1 MMRRIGQFVL
11 VGTIF
16 LILAANMQATD
27 SRKIVLTGAIYHELT
42 PSGMVI
48 TSVDSLLNPIY
59 MLDNSNFLNIDYD
72 GAIYSGFG
80 IAKMEPF
87 GLPGVLG
94 LQIGKR
100 YGSYRN
106 NVWAGPGQDINSL
119 NGLVAPICGQT
130 NVGVDGVNVT
140 DINGVRSFGI
150 YYALPVGDKLKAG
163 FGLNYVGRGVSGNRI
178 SNPQSVLTEKDDT
191 FKKKISTMMFRA
203 GLGFS
208 LKENINLAVDI
219 GMGKPKYLYEY
230 TIAAGST
237 ADNEKASFS
246 GTDTDVN
253 VRLNITLNDNA
264 DFVANLSYLSYGGS
278 LKVDPDTDTADDATT
293 YGRAQK
299 GLVFLAGPLFHGEG
313 YNVGFQAG
321 FMTDGSEEEI
331 SVETANTDTQKD
343 NPSTSYFPILR
354 ILAEKQLF
362 NWFTMRASV
371 TFETSSE
378 KTLTNPDTDPANEDW
393 KTLSAQATSSLTPA
407 FGFAVNLKKGFFIE
421 AYMYDTIF
429 LRGPWFLTG
438 NSSGP
443 DLNIGVS
450 LGVKL

>member
-1 MMRRIGQFVL
+1 MRRIGQFFL

-42 PSGMVI
+42 PAGMVI

-59 MLDNSNFLNIDYD
+59 MLDNPDFVNIDYD

-80 IAKMEPF
+80 FAKMEPF
-87 GLPGVLG
+87 GLPGVFG
-94 LQIGKR
+94 LQVGKR

-106 NVWAGPGQDINSL
+106 NIWAGPGQDINSL

-130 NVGVDGVNVT
+130 NVGVDGVNAT
-140 DINGVRSFGI
+140 DINGVRSFGL
-150 YYALPVGDKLKAG
+150 YYALPLGDKLKAG

-178 SNPQSVLTEKDDT
+178 NNPQSVSTERDDI

-203 GLGFS
+203 GLGYA
-208 LKENINLAVDI
+208 LKDNIGLAFDM
-219 GMGKPKYLYEY
+219 GLGKPKYLYEY

-246 GTDTDVN
+246 GMDMDVN
-253 VRLNITLNDNA
+253 IRVDHKIKENA
-264 DFVANLSYLSYGGS
+264 DLIANISYLSYGGS
-278 LKVDPDTDTADDATT
+278 LEVDPNTDTANDGTT
-293 YGRAQK
+293 YGRAQRS
-299 GLVFLAGPLFHGEG
+299 LVFLAGPLFHGEG
-313 YNVGFQAG
+313 YNVGFQVG
-321 FMTDGSEEEI
+321 FMSDKSKEET
-331 SVETANTDTQKD
+331 SVETANTDTQKN
-343 NPSTSYFPILR
+343 NPRTLTFPILR
-354 ILAEKQLF
+354 ILAEKRLF

-371 TFETSSE
+371 TFETSKE
-378 KTLTNPDTDPANEDW
+378 KTLINSDTASATEDW
-393 KTLSAQATSSLTPA
+393 KTVSAQAASSLTPA
-407 FGFAVNLKKGFFIE
+407 FGFTVNMKNGFFVD
-421 AYMYDTIF
+421 AYMYDTLF

-438 NSSGP
+438 NSSAP

-450 LGVKL
+450 LGIKL

>member
-1 MMRRIGQFVL
+1 MMRRIGQFIL
-11 VGTIF
+11 IWTLF
-16 LILAANMQATD
+16 LLLAANMQATD
-27 SRKIVLTGAIYHELT
+27 SRKIVLTGTVYHELT
-42 PSGMVI
+42 PAGMVI
-48 TSVDSLLNPIY
+48 TSVDSLLNPVY
-59 MLDNSNFLNIDYD
+59 MLDNPNYVNIDYD

-80 IAKMEPF
+80 FVKMESL

-106 NVWAGPGQDINSL
+106 NIWSGPGQNINDL

-140 DINGVRSFGI
+140 NINGVRSFGL
-150 YYALPVGDKLKAG
+150 YYALPLGDKLKAG
-163 FGLNYVGRGVSGNRI
+163 FGLNYVGRGVSGLRD
-178 SNPQSVLTEKDDT
+178 SDPQSGSTEREDT

-203 GLGFS
+203 GLGYP
-208 LKENINLAVDI
+208 LKDNLNLAIDI
-219 GMGKPKYLYEY
+219 GLGKPKYLYQY
-230 TIAAGST
+230 TIGASST
-237 ADNEKASFS
+237 ADNEKASLS
-246 GTDTDVN
+246 GSDMDANIRVDYSVN
-253 VRLNITLNDNA
+253 ETTNII
-264 DFVANLSYLSYGGS
+264 VNLSYLSYGGS

-293 YGRAQK
+293 FKRAQK
-299 GLVFLAGPLFHGEG
+299 SLVFLAGPLFHGEG

-321 FMTDGSEEEI
+321 FMTDKSQEET
-331 SVETANTDTQKD
+331 SVEIADTDSIKN
-343 NPSTSYFPILR
+343 NPSLSYFPIFR

-362 NWFTMRASV
+362 NWFAMRASI
-371 TFETSSE
+371 TYETSKE

-393 KTLSAQATSSLTPA
+393 KTISAQATSSLTPA
-407 FGFAVNLKKGFFIE
+407 FGFTVNMKKGFFIE

-429 LRGPWFLTG
+429 LEGPWFLTG

>member
-1 MMRRIGQFVL
+1 MRRIGQFFL

-16 LILAANMQATD
+16 LILVANMQATD

-42 PSGMVI
+42 PAGMVI

-59 MLDNSNFLNIDYD
+59 MLDNPDFVNIDYD

-80 IAKMEPF
+80 FAKMEPF

-94 LQIGKR
+94 FQVGKR

-106 NVWAGPGQDINSL
+106 NIWAGPGQDINSL

-130 NVGVDGVNVT
+130 NVGVDGVNAT
-140 DINGVRSFGI
+140 DINGVRSFGL
-150 YYALPVGDKLKAG
+150 YYALPLGNKLKGG
-163 FGLNYVGRGVSGNRI
+163 FGLNFVGRGVSGNRI
-178 SNPQSVLTEKDDT
+178 NDPQSVSTERDDI

-203 GLGFS
+203 GLGYA
-208 LKENINLAVDI
+208 LKDNIGLALDI
-219 GMGKPKYLYEY
+219 GLGKPKYLYEY

-246 GTDTDVN
+246 GMDMDVN
-253 VRLNITLNDNA
+253 IRVDYKIKESADLIANI
-264 DFVANLSYLSYGGS
+264 SYLSYGGS
-278 LKVDPDTDTADDATT
+278 LEVDPDTDTVNDGTT

-299 GLVFLAGPLFHGEG
+299 SLVFLAGPLFHGEG
-313 YNVGFQAG
+313 YNLGFQVGF
-321 FMTDGSEEEI
+321 MSDKSKEET
-331 SVETANTDTQKD
+331 SVETANTDTQKN
-343 NPSTSYFPILR
+343 NPRTLTCPILR
-354 ILAEKQLF
+354 ILAEKRLF

-371 TFETSSE
+371 TFETSKE
-378 KTLTNPDTDPANEDW
+378 KTLINSDTASATEDW
-393 KTLSAQATSSLTPA
+393 KTVSAQAASSLTPA
-407 FGFAVNLKKGFFIE
+407 FGFTVNMKNGFFVD
-421 AYMYDTIF
+421 AYMYDTLF

-438 NSSGP
+438 NSSAP

-450 LGVKL
+450 LGIKL

>member
-1 MMRRIGQFVL
+1 MRRIGQFIL

-16 LILAANMQATD
+16 LILVANMQATD

-59 MLDNSNFLNIDYD
+59 MLDNPNFVNIDYD
-72 GAIYSGFG
+72 GAVYSGFG
-80 IAKMEPF
+80 IAKVDAF

-100 YGSYRN
+100 YGSYRDN
-106 NVWAGPGQDINSL
+106 IWAGPGQNISDL
-119 NGLVAPICGQT
+119 NGLVTPICGQT
-130 NVGVDGVNVT
+130 NIGVDGVNVT
-140 DINGVRSFGI
+140 NIDGVRSFGL
-150 YYALPVGDKLKAG
+150 YYALPLGDKLKAG

-178 SNPQSVLTEKDDT
+178 NDPLSVSTERDDR
-191 FKKKISTMMFRA
+191 FKKNISTLMFRA
-203 GLGFS
+203 GLGYP
-208 LKENINLAVDI
+208 LTDNVNLAVDI
-219 GMGKPKYLYEY
+219 GLGKPKYLYQY
-230 TIAAGST
+230 TIEAGST

-246 GTDTDVN
+246 GTDMDVN
-253 VRLNITLNDNA
+253 VKVDYALNDKT

-278 LKVDPDTDTADDATT
+278 LKVDPDTDTDDDATT

-299 GLVFLAGPLFHGEG
+299 SMVFLAGPLFHGEG

-321 FMTDGSEEEI
+321 FMTDKSEEETSI
-331 SVETANTDTQKD
+331 EIADTDTQRN
-343 NPSTSYFPILR
+343 NPRASYFPILR
-354 ILAEKQLF
+354 ILAEKRVF
-362 NWFTMRASV
+362 TWFTMRASI

-378 KTLTNPDTDPANEDW
+378 KILTNSDTDPATENW
-393 KTLSAQATSSLTPA
+393 TTLSAQAASSLTPA
-407 FGFAVNLKKGFFIE
+407 FGFTVNLKKGFFID

-429 LRGPWFLTG
+429 LEGPWFLTG

-443 DLNIGVS
+443 DLNMGVS
-450 LGVKL
+450 LGVRL

>member
-1 MMRRIGQFVL
+1 MRRIGKFFL

-42 PSGMVI
+42 PEGMVI
-48 TSVDSLLNPIY
+48 TSVDSLLNPVY
-59 MLDNSNFLNIDYD
+59 MLDNPNFVNIDYD
-72 GAIYSGFG
+72 GVIYSGFG
-80 IAKMEPF
+80 FAKMEPF
-87 GLPGVLG
+87 GLPGVFG

-106 NVWAGPGQDINSL
+106 NIWAGPGEDINSL
-119 NGLVAPICGQT
+119 DGLVAPICGQD

-140 DINGVRSFGI
+140 NINGVRSFGL
-150 YYALPVGDKLKAG
+150 YYALPLGDKLKAG

-178 SNPQSVLTEKDDT
+178 NNPQSVSTQRNDI

-203 GLGFS
+203 GLGYA
-208 LKENINLAVDI
+208 LKDNIDLAFDI
-219 GMGKPKYLYEY
+219 GLGKPKYLYEY
-230 TIAAGST
+230 TIATGST

-246 GTDTDVN
+246 GMDMDA
-253 VRLNITLNDNA
+253 NIKVGYKIKESIDLI
-264 DFVANLSYLSYGGS
+264 ANISYLSYGGS
-278 LKVDPDTDTADDATT
+278 LEVDPNTDAANDATT

-299 GLVFLAGPLFHGEG
+299 SLVFLAGPLFHGEG
-313 YNVGFQAG
+313 YNLGFQVGF
-321 FMTDGSEEEI
+321 MSNKSKEET
-331 SVETANTDTQKD
+331 SVETANTDIQKN
-343 NPSTSYFPILR
+343 NPRTLTCPILR
-354 ILAEKQLF
+354 ILAEKRLF
-362 NWFTMRASV
+362 SWFTMRASV
-371 TFETSSE
+371 TFETSKE
-378 KTLTNPDTDPANEDW
+378 KTLINSDTAAATEDW
-393 KTLSAQATSSLTPA
+393 KTVSAQAASSLIPA
-407 FGFAVNLKKGFFIE
+407 FGFTVNMKNGFFVD

-450 LGVKL
+450 LGIKL

>member
-1 MMRRIGQFVL
+1 MRRTGQFVL
-11 VGTIF
+11 AGTLF
-16 LILAANMQATD
+16 LLLAASMQATD

-48 TSVDSLLNPIY
+48 TSVDFLLNPIY
-59 MLDNSNFLNIDYD
+59 MLDNPNFVNIDYD
-72 GAIYSGFG
+72 GAVYSGFG
-80 IAKMEPF
+80 IAKVEAF

-100 YGSYRN
+100 YGSYRDN
-106 NVWAGPGQDINSL
+106 IWAGPGQNISSL
-119 NGLVAPICGQT
+119 NGLVTPICGQT

-140 DINGVRSFGI
+140 NIDGVRSFGL
-150 YYALPVGDKLKAG
+150 YYALPLSDKLKAG

-178 SNPQSVLTEKDDT
+178 TDPLSVSTERDDR
-191 FKKKISTMMFRA
+191 FKKQISTLVFRA
-203 GLGFS
+203 GLGYP
-208 LKENINLAVDI
+208 LKDNVNLAIDI
-219 GMGKPKYLYEY
+219 GLGKPKYLYQY
-230 TIAAGST
+230 TIEAGST

-246 GTDTDVN
+246 GTDIDIN
-253 VRLNITLNDNA
+253 VRVDYSLNDNT

-278 LKVDPDTDTADDATT
+278 LKVDPDTDTDDDATT

-299 GLVFLAGPLFHGEG
+299 STAFLAGPLFHGEG

-321 FMTDGSEEEI
+321 FMTDRSEEET
-331 SVETANTDTQKD
+331 SVETADTDTQKN

-354 ILAEKQLF
+354 ILAEKRVF
-362 NWFTMRASV
+362 NWFTMRASI

-378 KTLTNPDTDPANEDW
+378 KILTNSDTDPATENW
-393 KTLSAQATSSLTPA
+393 KTLSAQASSSLTPA
-407 FGFAVNLKKGFFIE
+407 FGFTVNLKKGFFID

-429 LRGPWFLTG
+429 LEGPWFLTG

-443 DLNIGVS
+443 DLNMGVS
-450 LGVKL
+450 LGVRL

>member
-1 MMRRIGQFVL
+1 MRKIGQFIL
-11 VGTIF
+11 IGAIS

-42 PSGMVI
+42 PAGMVI

-59 MLDNSNFLNIDYD
+59 MLDNPDFVNIDYD

-80 IAKMEPF
+80 FAKMESF

-106 NVWAGPGQDINSL
+106 NIWAGPGQDINSL

-140 DINGVRSFGI
+140 NINGVRSFGL
-150 YYALPVGDKLKAG
+150 YYAFPLGDKLKAG
-163 FGLNYVGRGVSGNRI
+163 FGLNYVGRGVSGKRI
-178 SNPQSVLTEKDDT
+178 NDPQSVSTEKEDT

-203 GLGFS
+203 GLGYP
-208 LKENINLAVDI
+208 LKDNLNLAIDI
-219 GMGKPKYLYEY
+219 GIGKPKYLYEY
-230 TIAAGST
+230 AIATGST

-246 GTDTDVN
+246 GTDMDVN
-253 VRLNITLNDNA
+253 LKVDYTINESTDLI
-264 DFVANLSYLSYGGS
+264 ANFSYLSYGGS
-278 LKVDPDTDTADDATT
+278 LKVDPDTDTDDDGTT

-299 GLVFLAGPLFHGEG
+299 SLVFLAGPLFHGEG
-313 YNVGFQAG
+313 YNVGFQVG
-321 FMTDGSEEEI
+321 FMTDKSEEER
-331 SVETANTDTQKD
+331 SVETADTDSQKN
-343 NPSTSYFPILR
+343 NPSSSYFPILR
-354 ILAEKQLF
+354 ILAEKRLF
-362 NWFTMRASV
+362 NWFTMRVSI
-371 TFETSSE
+371 TFDTSKE
-378 KTLTNPDTDPANEDW
+378 KTLTNPDTDPATEDW
-393 KTLSAQATSSLTPA
+393 KTISAQATSSLTPA
-407 FGFAVNLKKGFFIE
+407 FGFTINMKKGFFIE

-443 DLNIGVS
+443 DLNMGVS

>member
-1 MMRRIGQFVL
+1 MRRIGQFFL

-16 LILAANMQATD
+16 LILVANMQATD

-42 PSGMVI
+42 PAGMVI

-59 MLDNSNFLNIDYD
+59 MLDNPDFVNIDYD

-80 IAKMEPF
+80 FAKMEPF
-87 GLPGVLG
+87 GLPGVFG
-94 LQIGKR
+94 LQVGKR

-106 NVWAGPGQDINSL
+106 NIWAGPGQDINSL

-130 NVGVDGVNVT
+130 NVGVDGVNAT
-140 DINGVRSFGI
+140 DINGVRSFGL
-150 YYALPVGDKLKAG
+150 YYALPLGDKLKAG

-178 SNPQSVLTEKDDT
+178 NNPQSVSTERDDI

-203 GLGFS
+203 GLGYA
-208 LKENINLAVDI
+208 LKDNIGLAFDM
-219 GMGKPKYLYEY
+219 GLGKPKYLYEY

-246 GTDTDVN
+246 GMDMDVN
-253 VRLNITLNDNA
+253 IRVDHKIKENA
-264 DFVANLSYLSYGGS
+264 DLIANISYLSYGGS
-278 LKVDPDTDTADDATT
+278 LEVDPNTDTANDGTT
-293 YGRAQK
+293 YGRAQRS
-299 GLVFLAGPLFHGEG
+299 LVFLAGPLFHGEG
-313 YNVGFQAG
+313 YNVGFQVG
-321 FMTDGSEEEI
+321 FMSDKSKEET
-331 SVETANTDTQKD
+331 SVETANTDTQKN
-343 NPSTSYFPILR
+343 NPRTLTFPILR
-354 ILAEKQLF
+354 ILAEKRLF

-371 TFETSSE
+371 TFETSKE
-378 KTLTNPDTDPANEDW
+378 KTLINSDTASATEDW
-393 KTLSAQATSSLTPA
+393 KTVSAQAASSLTPA
-407 FGFAVNLKKGFFIE
+407 FGFTVNMKNGFFVD
-421 AYMYDTIF
+421 AYMYDTLF

-450 LGVKL
+450 LGIKL